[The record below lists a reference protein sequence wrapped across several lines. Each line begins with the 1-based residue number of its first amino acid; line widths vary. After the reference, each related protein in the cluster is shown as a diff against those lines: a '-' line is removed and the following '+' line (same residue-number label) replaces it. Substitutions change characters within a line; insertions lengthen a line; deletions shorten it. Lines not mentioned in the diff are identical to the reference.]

1 MMTLDDKIADIRHE
15 LHEMLGG
22 QTRKRTV
29 GALGPQARLVCT
41 MVGERYVM
49 FKGKRYDPRS
59 PTFDG
64 DLKSAILAK
73 G

>member
-1 MMTLDDKIADIRHE
+1 
-15 LHEMLGG
+15 
-22 QTRKRTV
+22 
-29 GALGPQARLVCT
+29 